1 MFRKQELKLTHS
13 FGRNFEEDRKDYLLT
28 SAFNDVME
36 LFIVEEDIEI

>member
-13 FGRNFEEDRKDYLLT
+13 FDKNFEEDRKDYFLK

-36 LFIVEEDIEI
+36 LFVEQEDIEI